1 LSDLDWHSD
10 RPLGRVAVA
19 KNEKDVSDEFVQF
32 LGRTPEGYKLRYL
45 GSEQEV
51 IVRTPREH
59 QLSRH
64 MLKPEKKDF
73 SKYLLCPMPGTLIS
87 CSVKEGQSVEAGQ
100 QLVVVEAM
108 KMQNVLRAERG
119 GVVKSVKKT
128 VGQSLKVDE
137 VIVEFA

>member
-1 LSDLDWHSD
+1 MDWHSD
-10 RPLGRVAVA
+10 RSLGRVAIENDH
-19 KNEKDVSDEFVQF
+19 KEENEFIQY

-59 QLSRH
+59 QLSQH

-73 SKYLLCPMPGTLIS
+73 SNFLLCPMPGTLIS
-87 CSVKEGQSVEAGQ
+87 CSVKEGQTVEAGQ

-119 GVVKSVKKT
+119 GVIKSIKKT

-137 VIVEFA
+137 IIVEFA